1 MKLITI
7 VCAVLFLGISTMSAQ
22 ENKDVDQKTTI
33 KKVVTKDT
41 TVQTKVTKETDTEVG
56 VVVVEGNEKE
66 DQNRN
71 VVTRKVDDKQVVV
84 DNVSEDADNKAMQE
98 EIARKK
104 KLELEASIKAEK
116 EKAEKEK
123 AALEAIKEAQL
134 KEMEANRQRLQ
145 HRPKGMAKL
154 QKDN

>member
-1 MKLITI
+1 MKLIAI
-7 VCAVLFLGISTMSAQ
+7 VCAALFLGINSISAQ

-41 TVQTKVTKETDTEVG
+41 TVQTKVIKETDTEVG

-66 DQNRN
+66 DQNTN

-84 DNVSEDADNKAMQE
+84 DDVSEDANNKAMQE

-116 EKAEKEK
+116 EKAEREK
-123 AALEAIKEAQL
+123 AALAAIKEAQL
-134 KEMEANRQRLQ
+134 KEMEANRQRLE